1 MFDKAELQEFL
12 SHGESVYNAE
22 KARAYYLK
30 TRELKGRNPAA
41 PKNET
46 KVRRESRIATTQ
58 KQVEAR
64 MYVDNQLSSKKQ
76 TETAGNRST
85 QQVRLAAVKA
95 KADASRKRIEDKLN
109 NLLEDLKAKA
119 ASVKQTPLNVI
130 PTNATPKQR
139 AYLERQNARISESN
153 RAATDKVT
161 AEVASSKKAAG
172 AEMRK
177 VGAEMKAAVASA
189 RKSYATASAQI
200 QTKYKAASDKE
211 HVNIK
216 ANVR

>member
-1 MFDKAELQEFL
+1 MFSKDELQAFL
-12 SHGESVYNAE
+12 AHEESVYDPA

-30 TRELKGRNPAA
+30 TRELKGRKAA

-46 KVRRESRIATTQ
+46 KVQRTARLATAQ
-58 KQVEAR
+58 KQTEAR
-64 MYVDNQLSSKKQ
+64 MYVDNQLSTKQ
-76 TETAGNRST
+76 KTETAGNRST
-85 QQVRLAAVKA
+85 QQARLTAVKA
-95 KADASRKRIEDKLN
+95 KADASRKRIDGKLN
-109 NLLEDLKAKA
+109 KLLEELKAKA

-139 AYLERQNARISESN
+139 AYLEKQNARISAGN
-153 RAATDKVT
+153 KAASDKV
-161 AEVASSKKAAG
+161 ASEVVASKKAAS

-177 VGAEMKAAVASA
+177 VGTEMKAAVASA

-200 QTKYKAASDKE
+200 QTKYKAASAKE
-211 HVNIK
+211 YANIK